1 MIERYRIN
9 ITMFGMNDP
18 AQTLIQLENY
28 IKDGRFEMSEVM
40 ATQFTEMFLSNKKRT
55 SQEQIMLVRGLQ
67 ILCDVLTLR
76 QKYSL
81 AVTAAKTLLR
91 ERKKVTQGSSNIGL
105 IHTDLHRCAKSL
117 ALAGKRRKAKA
128 YFTKANNSS
137 NGCVAAASDGVR
149 FISTDKKMITT
160 FITALQNS
168 GPVTKSGQLFLV
180 APSNLIPVDANEIL
194 LLLSGS
200 QFENNPQALEQAS
213 RISREIEMIKKG
225 EMAAN
230 AKLQSALDSLKPK
243 HDYYEYS

>member
-1 MIERYRIN
+1 
-9 ITMFGMNDP
+9 MFGMNDP
-18 AQTLIQLENY
+18 AQTLMQLESY

-137 NGCVAAASDGVR
+137 NGCVAAASDGVK
-149 FISTDKKMITT
+149 FISSDKKMITT

>member
-1 MIERYRIN
+1 
-9 ITMFGMNDP
+9 MFGMNDP
-18 AQTLIQLENY
+18 AQTLMQLESY

-55 SQEQIMLVRGLQ
+55 PQEQVMLVKGLQ

-76 QKYSL
+76 QKYTL
-81 AVTAAKTLLR
+81 AVNAAKTLLR
-91 ERKKVTQGSSNIGL
+91 ERKRVARGNSNIGL
-105 IHTDLHRCAKSL
+105 IHIDLHRCAKSL
-117 ALAGKRRKAKA
+117 ALSGKRRKAKA
-128 YFTKANNSS
+128 YFTKANKSS

-149 FISTDKKMITT
+149 FVTSDKKMIAT
-160 FITALQNS
+160 FISALQHS
-168 GPVTKSGQLFLV
+168 GPVTKSGQQFLV
-180 APSNLIPVDANEIL
+180 APSNLTPVDASEIL
-194 LLLSGS
+194 SLLTGS

-213 RISREIEMIKKG
+213 RISQQIAMIEKG

>member
-18 AQTLIQLENY
+18 AQTLMQLESY

-55 SQEQIMLVRGLQ
+55 HQEQLMLVRGLQ

-81 AVTAAKTLLR
+81 AVAAAKTLLR
-91 ERKKVTQGSSNIGL
+91 ERKKVTQGSSNLGL

-128 YFTKANNSS
+128 YFAKANKSS

-149 FISTDKKMITT
+149 FVTGDKKMITT
-160 FITALQNS
+160 FITSLQNS
-168 GPVTKSGQLFLV
+168 GPVTKSGQQFLL
-180 APSNLIPVDANEIL
+180 APSNLTPVDTSEIL
-194 LLLSGS
+194 SLLSGS
-200 QFENNPQALEQAS
+200 QFDNNPQALEQAN
-213 RISREIEMIKKG
+213 RISQQIEMIEKG

>member
-1 MIERYRIN
+1 
-9 ITMFGMNDP
+9 MFGMNDP
-18 AQTLIQLENY
+18 AQTLMQLESY

-55 SQEQIMLVRGLQ
+55 PQEQIMLVRGLQ

-105 IHTDLHRCAKSL
+105 IHADLHRCAKSL

-137 NGCVAAASDGVR
+137 NGCVAAAADGAR
-149 FISTDKKMITT
+149 FVTSDKKMITT

-180 APSNLIPVDANEIL
+180 APSNLTPVDAREIL
-194 LLLSGS
+194 SLLSDS

-213 RISREIEMIKKG
+213 RISREIEMIEKG

>member
-1 MIERYRIN
+1 MS
-9 ITMFGMNDP
+9 DP
-18 AQTLIQLENY
+18 AQTLMQLESY

-55 SQEQIMLVRGLQ
+55 HQEQLMLVRGLQ

-81 AVTAAKTLLR
+81 AVAAAKTLLR
-91 ERKKVTQGSSNIGL
+91 ERKKVTQGSSNLGL

-128 YFTKANNSS
+128 YFAKANKSS

-149 FISTDKKMITT
+149 FVTGDKKMITT
-160 FITALQNS
+160 FITSLQNS
-168 GPVTKSGQLFLV
+168 GPVTKSGQQFLL
-180 APSNLIPVDANEIL
+180 APSNLTPVDTSEIL
-194 LLLSGS
+194 SLLSGS
-200 QFENNPQALEQAS
+200 QFDNNPQALEQAN
-213 RISREIEMIKKG
+213 RISQQIEMIEKG

>member
-1 MIERYRIN
+1 
-9 ITMFGMNDP
+9 MFGMNDP
-18 AQTLIQLENY
+18 AQTLMQLESY

-105 IHTDLHRCAKSL
+105 VHTDLHRCAKSL
-117 ALAGKRRKAKA
+117 ALAGKRRKSKA

-149 FISTDKKMITT
+149 FVTDDKKMIAT

-168 GPVTKSGQLFLV
+168 GPVTKSGQRFLV
-180 APSNLIPVDANEIL
+180 APSNLTPVDASEIL
-194 LLLSGS
+194 SLLSGS

-213 RISREIEMIKKG
+213 RISREIEMIEKG

>member
-1 MIERYRIN
+1 
-9 ITMFGMNDP
+9 MFGMNDP
-18 AQTLIQLENY
+18 AQTLMQLESY

-55 SQEQIMLVRGLQ
+55 PQEQIMLVRGLQ

-91 ERKKVTQGSSNIGL
+91 ERKKVTQGTSNIGL

-149 FISTDKKMITT
+149 FVISDKKMITT

-168 GPVTKSGQLFLV
+168 GPITKSGQLFLV
-180 APSNLIPVDANEIL
+180 APSNLTPVDAREIL
-194 LLLSGS
+194 SLLSDS
-200 QFENNPQALEQAS
+200 QFENNLQALEQAS
-213 RISREIEMIKKG
+213 RISREIEMIEKG

>member
-1 MIERYRIN
+1 
-9 ITMFGMNDP
+9 MFGMSDP
-18 AQTLIQLENY
+18 AQTLMQLESY

-55 SQEQIMLVRGLQ
+55 HQEQLMLVRGLQ

-81 AVTAAKTLLR
+81 AVAAAKTLLR
-91 ERKKVTQGSSNIGL
+91 ERKKVTQGSSNLGL

-128 YFTKANNSS
+128 YFAKANKSS

-149 FISTDKKMITT
+149 FVTGDKKMITT
-160 FITALQNS
+160 FITSLQNS
-168 GPVTKSGQLFLV
+168 GPVTKSGQQFLL
-180 APSNLIPVDANEIL
+180 APSNLTPVDTSEIL
-194 LLLSGS
+194 SLLSGS
-200 QFENNPQALEQAS
+200 QFDNNPQALEQAN
-213 RISREIEMIKKG
+213 RISQQIEMIEKG

>member
-1 MIERYRIN
+1 
-9 ITMFGMNDP
+9 MFGMNDP
-18 AQTLIQLENY
+18 AQTLMQLESY

-105 IHTDLHRCAKSL
+105 IHADLHRCAKSL

-149 FISTDKKMITT
+149 FISSDKKMITT

>member
-1 MIERYRIN
+1 
-9 ITMFGMNDP
+9 MFGMNDP
-18 AQTLIQLENY
+18 AQTLMQLESY

>member
-1 MIERYRIN
+1 
-9 ITMFGMNDP
+9 MFGMNDP
-18 AQTLIQLENY
+18 AQTLMQLESY

-149 FISTDKKMITT
+149 FISSDKKMITT

-194 LLLSGS
+194 LLLSDS

>member
-1 MIERYRIN
+1 
-9 ITMFGMNDP
+9 MFGMNDP
-18 AQTLIQLENY
+18 AQTLMQLESY

-105 IHTDLHRCAKSL
+105 IHADLHRCAKSL

-137 NGCVAAASDGVR
+137 NGCVAAASDGVK
-149 FISTDKKMITT
+149 FISSDKKMITT

>member
-1 MIERYRIN
+1 
-9 ITMFGMNDP
+9 MFGMNDP
-18 AQTLIQLENY
+18 AQTLMQLESY

-81 AVTAAKTLLR
+81 AVAAAKTLLR
-91 ERKKVTQGSSNIGL
+91 ERKRVSQGNSNIGL
-105 IHTDLHRCAKSL
+105 FHTDLHRCAKSL

-128 YFTKANNSS
+128 YFTKANKSS
-137 NGCVAAASDGVR
+137 NGCVAAAFDGVR
-149 FISTDKKMITT
+149 FVKGDKKMITT
-160 FITALQNS
+160 FITTLQNS
-168 GPVTKSGQLFLV
+168 GPVTKSGQQFLV
-180 APSNLIPVDANEIL
+180 APSNFTPVDANEIL
-194 LLLSGS
+194 SLLSAE
-200 QFENNPQALEQAS
+200 QFDNNPQALEQAS
-213 RISREIEMIKKG
+213 RIAQQIEMIEKG

>member
-1 MIERYRIN
+1 
-9 ITMFGMNDP
+9 MFGMNDP
-18 AQTLIQLENY
+18 AQTLMQLESY

-137 NGCVAAASDGVR
+137 NGCVAAASDGVK
-149 FISTDKKMITT
+149 FISSDKKMITT

-180 APSNLIPVDANEIL
+180 APSNLVPVDANEIL

>member
-1 MIERYRIN
+1 
-9 ITMFGMNDP
+9 MFGMNDP
-18 AQTLIQLENY
+18 AQTLMQLESY

-81 AVTAAKTLLR
+81 AVTATKTLLR
-91 ERKKVTQGSSNIGL
+91 DRKKVTQGSSNIGL

-149 FISTDKKMITT
+149 FISSDKKMITT

>member
-18 AQTLIQLENY
+18 AQTLMQLESY

-55 SQEQIMLVRGLQ
+55 PQEQIMLVRGLQ

-81 AVTAAKTLLR
+81 AVAAAKTLLR
-91 ERKKVTQGSSNIGL
+91 ERKRVTQGNSNIGL
-105 IHTDLHRCAKSL
+105 FHTDLHRCAKSL
-117 ALAGKRRKAKA
+117 ALAGKKRKAKA
-128 YFTKANNSS
+128 YFAKANKSS
-137 NGCVAAASDGVR
+137 NGCVAAALDGVR
-149 FISTDKKMITT
+149 FVPSDKKMITT
-160 FITALQNS
+160 FIAALQNS
-168 GPVTKSGQLFLV
+168 GPVTKSGQLFFL
-180 APSNLIPVDANEIL
+180 APSNLTPVDAKEIL
-194 LLLSGS
+194 SLLSAA
-200 QFENNPQALEQAS
+200 QFDNNPQALEQAS
-213 RISREIEMIKKG
+213 RIAQQIEMIEKG

>member
-9 ITMFGMNDP
+9 ITMFGMSDP
-18 AQTLIQLENY
+18 AQTLMQLESY

-55 SQEQIMLVRGLQ
+55 HQEQLMLVRGLQ

-81 AVTAAKTLLR
+81 AVAAAKTLLR
-91 ERKKVTQGSSNIGL
+91 ERKKVTQGSSNLGL

-128 YFTKANNSS
+128 YFAKANKSS

-149 FISTDKKMITT
+149 FVTGDKKMITT
-160 FITALQNS
+160 FITSLQNS
-168 GPVTKSGQLFLV
+168 GPVTKSGQQFLL
-180 APSNLIPVDANEIL
+180 APSNLTPVDTSEIL
-194 LLLSGS
+194 SLLSGS
-200 QFENNPQALEQAS
+200 QFDNNPQALEQAN
-213 RISREIEMIKKG
+213 RISQQIEMIEKG

>member
-1 MIERYRIN
+1 
-9 ITMFGMNDP
+9 MFGMNDP
-18 AQTLIQLENY
+18 AQTLMQLESY

-40 ATQFTEMFLSNKKRT
+40 ATQFTEMFLRNKKRT
-55 SQEQIMLVRGLQ
+55 PQEQIMLVRGLQ

-105 IHTDLHRCAKSL
+105 IHADLHRCAKSL

-137 NGCVAAASDGVR
+137 NGCVAAAADGAR
-149 FISTDKKMITT
+149 FVTSDKKMITT

-180 APSNLIPVDANEIL
+180 APSNLTPVDASEIL
-194 LLLSGS
+194 SLLSDS

-213 RISREIEMIKKG
+213 RISREIEMIEKG

>member
-1 MIERYRIN
+1 
-9 ITMFGMNDP
+9 MFGMNDP
-18 AQTLIQLENY
+18 AQTLMQLESY

-105 IHTDLHRCAKSL
+105 VHTDLHRCAKSL

-137 NGCVAAASDGVR
+137 NGCVAAASDEVR
-149 FISTDKKMITT
+149 FITSDKKMITT

-213 RISREIEMIKKG
+213 RISREIEMIEKG

>member
-1 MIERYRIN
+1 
-9 ITMFGMNDP
+9 MFGMNDP
-18 AQTLIQLENY
+18 AQTLMQLESY

-55 SQEQIMLVRGLQ
+55 PQEQIMLVRGLQ

-137 NGCVAAASDGVR
+137 NGCVAAAADGAR
-149 FISTDKKMITT
+149 FVTSDKKMIAT

-180 APSNLIPVDANEIL
+180 APSNLTPVDAREIL
-194 LLLSGS
+194 SLLSGF
-200 QFENNPQALEQAS
+200 QFENNSQALEQAS
-213 RISREIEMIKKG
+213 RISREIEMIEKG

>member
-1 MIERYRIN
+1 
-9 ITMFGMNDP
+9 MFGMNDP
-18 AQTLIQLENY
+18 AQTLMQLESY

-55 SQEQIMLVRGLQ
+55 PQEQIMLVRGLQ

-105 IHTDLHRCAKSL
+105 IHADLHRCAKSL

-149 FISTDKKMITT
+149 FISSDKKMITT

-194 LLLSGS
+194 LLLSDS

>member
-1 MIERYRIN
+1 
-9 ITMFGMNDP
+9 MFGMNDP
-18 AQTLIQLENY
+18 AQTLMQLESY

-149 FISTDKKMITT
+149 FISSDKKMITT

-194 LLLSGS
+194 SLLSGF

>member
-1 MIERYRIN
+1 
-9 ITMFGMNDP
+9 MFGMNDP
-18 AQTLIQLENY
+18 AQTLMQLESY

-55 SQEQIMLVRGLQ
+55 PQEQIMLVRGLQ
-67 ILCDVLTLR
+67 ILCDVFTLR

-137 NGCVAAASDGVR
+137 NGCVAAAADGVR
-149 FISTDKKMITT
+149 FVTSDKKMIAT

-180 APSNLIPVDANEIL
+180 APSNLTPVDAREIL
-194 LLLSGS
+194 SLLSGF

-213 RISREIEMIKKG
+213 RISREIEMIEKG

>member
-1 MIERYRIN
+1 
-9 ITMFGMNDP
+9 MFGMNDP
-18 AQTLIQLENY
+18 AQTLMQLESY

-55 SQEQIMLVRGLQ
+55 PQEQIMLVRGLQ

-105 IHTDLHRCAKSL
+105 IHADLHRCAKSL

-137 NGCVAAASDGVR
+137 NGCVAAAADGAR
-149 FISTDKKMITT
+149 FVTGDKKMIAT

-180 APSNLIPVDANEIL
+180 APSNLTPVDASEIL
-194 LLLSGS
+194 SLLSDS

-213 RISREIEMIKKG
+213 RISREIEMIEKG

>member
-1 MIERYRIN
+1 
-9 ITMFGMNDP
+9 MFGMNDP
-18 AQTLIQLENY
+18 AQTLMQLESY

-55 SQEQIMLVRGLQ
+55 PQEQIMLVRGLQ

-105 IHTDLHRCAKSL
+105 IHADLHRCAKSL

-137 NGCVAAASDGVR
+137 NGCVAAAADGAR
-149 FISTDKKMITT
+149 FVTSDKKMIAT

-180 APSNLIPVDANEIL
+180 APSNLTPVDAREIL
-194 LLLSGS
+194 SLLSDS

-213 RISREIEMIKKG
+213 RISREIEMIEKG

>member
-1 MIERYRIN
+1 
-9 ITMFGMNDP
+9 MFGMNDP
-18 AQTLIQLENY
+18 AQTLMQLESY

-149 FISTDKKMITT
+149 FISSDKKMITT

-194 LLLSGS
+194 SLLSDS

>member
-1 MIERYRIN
+1 MIEGYRIN
-9 ITMFGMNDP
+9 ITMFGMSDP
-18 AQTLIQLENY
+18 AQTLMQLESY

-55 SQEQIMLVRGLQ
+55 HQEQLMLVRGLQ

-81 AVTAAKTLLR
+81 AVAAAKTLLR
-91 ERKKVTQGSSNIGL
+91 ERKKVTQGSSNLGL

-128 YFTKANNSS
+128 YFTKANKSS

-149 FISTDKKMITT
+149 FVTGDKKMITT

-168 GPVTKSGQLFLV
+168 GPVTKSGQQFLL
-180 APSNLIPVDANEIL
+180 APSNLTPVDTSEIL
-194 LLLSGS
+194 SLLSDS
-200 QFENNPQALEQAS
+200 QFENNPLALEQAS
-213 RISREIEMIKKG
+213 RISQQITMIEKG

>member
-1 MIERYRIN
+1 
-9 ITMFGMNDP
+9 MFGMNDP
-18 AQTLIQLENY
+18 AQTLMQLESY

-55 SQEQIMLVRGLQ
+55 PQEQIMLVRGLQ

-105 IHTDLHRCAKSL
+105 IHADLHRCAKSL

-137 NGCVAAASDGVR
+137 NGCVAAAADGVR
-149 FISTDKKMITT
+149 FVTSDKKMIAT
-160 FITALQNS
+160 FITALKNS

-180 APSNLIPVDANEIL
+180 APSNLTPVDASEVL
-194 LLLSGS
+194 SLLSGF

-213 RISREIEMIKKG
+213 RISREIEMIEKG

>member
-1 MIERYRIN
+1 MIEGYRIN

-18 AQTLIQLENY
+18 AQTLMQLESY

-149 FISTDKKMITT
+149 FISSDKKMITT

>member
-1 MIERYRIN
+1 
-9 ITMFGMNDP
+9 MFGMNDP
-18 AQTLIQLENY
+18 AQTLMQLESY

-55 SQEQIMLVRGLQ
+55 PQEQIMLVRGLQ
-67 ILCDVLTLR
+67 ILCDVFTLR

-137 NGCVAAASDGVR
+137 NGCVAAAADGVR
-149 FISTDKKMITT
+149 FVTSDKKMIAT

-168 GPVTKSGQLFLV
+168 GQVTKSGQLFLV
-180 APSNLIPVDANEIL
+180 APSNLTPVDAREIL
-194 LLLSGS
+194 SLLSGF

-213 RISREIEMIKKG
+213 RISREIEMIEKG

>member
-1 MIERYRIN
+1 MIEGYRIN
-9 ITMFGMNDP
+9 ITMFGMSDP
-18 AQTLIQLENY
+18 AQTLMQLESY

-55 SQEQIMLVRGLQ
+55 HQEQLMLVRGLQ

-81 AVTAAKTLLR
+81 AVAAAKTLLR
-91 ERKKVTQGSSNIGL
+91 ERKKVTQGSSNLGL

-128 YFTKANNSS
+128 YFTKANKSS

-149 FISTDKKMITT
+149 FVTGDKKMITT

-168 GPVTKSGQLFLV
+168 GPVTKSGPQFLL
-180 APSNLIPVDANEIL
+180 APSNLTPVDTSEIL
-194 LLLSGS
+194 SLLSGS
-200 QFENNPQALEQAS
+200 QFDNNPQALEQAN
-213 RISREIEMIKKG
+213 RISQQIEMIEKG

>member
-1 MIERYRIN
+1 
-9 ITMFGMNDP
+9 MFGMNDP
-18 AQTLIQLENY
+18 AQTLMQLESY

-55 SQEQIMLVRGLQ
+55 PQEQIMLVRGLQ

-105 IHTDLHRCAKSL
+105 IHADLHRCAKSL

-137 NGCVAAASDGVR
+137 NGCVAAAADGAR
-149 FISTDKKMITT
+149 FVTSDKKMITT

-180 APSNLIPVDANEIL
+180 APSNLTPVDASEIL
-194 LLLSGS
+194 SLLSDS

-213 RISREIEMIKKG
+213 RISREIEMIEKG